1 MCAPRIVR
9 FAHDMARGN
18 RRSTAGSA
26 RAAASGSPDSADA
39 GPGVSS
45 PEGTRAAAEA
55 EGDSTAAPDGVRP
68 GGEAPRAGVPRR
80 RALLGA
86 GLAAF
91 GAATAAAAG
100 PAAAGSGG
108 VLDLT
113 HPLGPNLLVWPGN
126 PPFVSTPVATY
137 ERGGFAQNTIT
148 YWEHTGTHVD
158 APLHRV
164 PGGGSVDLI
173 APADLVAPLVVL
185 DIRPR
190 VAGDPDAAVTV
201 ADIDAWRAAHGDI
214 PERAFVAAL
223 TGWESRL
230 GEPGAFL
237 NLDATGT
244 QRTPGW
250 TPEAA
255 AHLITECG
263 VVGFGIDTL
272 SLDRGAAG
280 DSPAHTAILGSG
292 RYGVEML
299 ANLAAAPG
307 AGATVVVGAPK
318 HIGGTGGP
326 CRVLALT

>member
-1 MCAPRIVR
+1 MGLAGAAGSVDSGR
-9 FAHDMARGN
+9 
-18 RRSTAGSA
+18 TAGQ
-26 RAAASGSPDSADA
+26 
-39 GPGVSS
+39 PGE
-45 PEGTRAAAEA
+45 PK
-55 EGDSTAAPDGVRP
+55 
-68 GGEAPRAGVPRR
+68 AGVPRR

-91 GAATAAAAG
+91 GAATVAAAG

-113 HPLGPNLLVWPGN
+113 HPLGPDLPVWPGN
-126 PPFVSTPVATY
+126 PPFVSVPVATY
-137 ERGGFAQNTIT
+137 ERGGFAQNAIAS
-148 YWEHTGTHVD
+148 WEHIGTHVD
-158 APLHRV
+158 APLHRD
-164 PGGGSVDLI
+164 PRGIGVDLI
-173 APADLVAPLVVL
+173 APEDLVAPLVVL
-185 DIRPR
+185 DIRAR
-190 VAGDPDAAVTV
+190 VGADPDAAVTV
-201 ADIDAWRAAHGDI
+201 ADIDAWRAAHGEI

-230 GEPGAFL
+230 AEPAAFL

-263 VVGFGIDTL
+263 AVGFGIDTL
-272 SLDRGAAG
+272 SLDRGAAR

-299 ANLAAAPG
+299 ADLAAAPA

-318 HIGGTGGP
+318 HTGGTGGP
-326 CRVLALT
+326 ARVLALT